1 MTKILNAKTP
11 RLAINNLP
19 RRTQRNT
26 LKKGLF
32 LLSALRGEAFSTA
45 SLHAILS
52 TKQKLINP
60 RAAAAKVL
68 VQVLEQGRS
77 LDKALPPALAEVE
90 AGSRGLAQE
99 LCYGVLRWRL
109 RLEALAEH
117 VLHKPI
123 EDAAIHALLL
133 VGLYQLLYLRV
144 AAHAAVDQTVAACKV
159 LGKPWAKGLINATLR
174 NFLRNSATL
183 LAELDLS
190 DEALYAHPAWLLERL
205 KHDWPEHWPAIVK
218 ANNERPPLWL
228 RVNIRRTTPDAYLEQ
243 LAAAGIKAGA
253 SPHSPQAMLPEEPVG
268 VDALP
273 GFQQGLVSVQ
283 DAAAQQAAL
292 LLGAQ
297 PGERILDACAAP
309 GGKTCHIL
317 ELQPELGELVA
328 VDSDERRSVRIREN
342 LLRLGLVARLV
353 TGDASCPQ
361 DWWDGKLFDRILL
374 DAPCSGTGV
383 IRRHPDIKHLR
394 TPADIEIQSRLH
406 QEMLTA
412 LWPLLRAGGMLLY
425 VTCSILK
432 RENEQPIQHFLVS
445 HPDARADEIRFAWH
459 EQARAPVGDYIL
471 PGEQGMDGFYYARL
485 RKV

>member
-1 MTKILNAKTP
+1 MTT
-11 RLAINNLP
+11 
-19 RRTQRNT
+19 
-26 LKKGLF
+26 
-32 LLSALRGEAFSTA
+32 ALHSGQS
-45 SLHAILS
+45 HA
-52 TKQKLINP
+52 NP
-60 RAAAAKVL
+60 RAAAVRVL

-90 AGSRGLAQE
+90 EGSRGLVQE

-109 RLEALAEH
+109 RLEALAAR

-183 LAELDLS
+183 LPELDLS
-190 DEALYAHPAWLLERL
+190 DEATCAHPAWLLERL
-205 KHDWPEHWPAIVK
+205 RHDWPKQWLAIVK

-228 RVNIRRTTPDAYLEQ
+228 RVNARRTTREAYLEQ

-253 SPHSPQAMLPEEPVG
+253 SPHSPQAVLPEEPVG

-328 VDSDERRSVRIREN
+328 VDSDERRSARIREN
-342 LLRLGLVARLV
+342 LTRLGLQARLV
-353 TGDASCPQ
+353 TGDASRPQ

-383 IRRHPDIKHLR
+383 IRRHPDIKQLR
-394 TPADIEIQSRLH
+394 TPADIEIQSRLQ

-432 RENEQPIQHFLVS
+432 RENEQPIQHFLAT
-445 HPDARADEIRFAWH
+445 HPNARADEMHFAWH

>member
-1 MTKILNAKTP
+1 M
-11 RLAINNLP
+11 
-19 RRTQRNT
+19 
-26 LKKGLF
+26 
-32 LLSALRGEAFSTA
+32 
-45 SLHAILS
+45 
-52 TKQKLINP
+52 INP
-60 RAAAAKVL
+60 RAAAARVL
-68 VQVLEQGRS
+68 VQVLEQGQS
-77 LDKALPPALAEVE
+77 LDKALPPVLSEVE
-90 AGSRGLAQE
+90 AGARGLVQE

-109 RLEALAEH
+109 RLEALAARL
-117 VLHKPI
+117 LHKPI
-123 EDAAIHALLL
+123 TDAAIHALLL

-144 AAHAAVDQTVAACKV
+144 AAHAAVDETVAACKD
-159 LGKPWAKGLINATLR
+159 LGKPWVKGLINATLR
-174 NFLRNSATL
+174 NFLRNRDAL
-183 LAELDLS
+183 LAELDLVAPDILSPATPVEPFAGALPCTSS
-190 DEALYAHPAWLLERL
+190 DEARYAHPAWLLERL
-205 KHDWPEHWPAIVK
+205 RHDWPEHWLAIVN

-228 RVNIRRTTPDAYLEQ
+228 RVNTRRTTRDAYLEQ
-243 LAAAGIKAGA
+243 LAAAGIKASA
-253 SPHSPQAMLPEEPVG
+253 SPHSPQAVLPEAAVS

-328 VDSDERRSVRIREN
+328 VDNDERRSARIREN
-342 LLRLGLVARLV
+342 LTRLGLDARLV
-353 TGDASCPQ
+353 TGDASRPQ
-361 DWWDGKLFDRILL
+361 QWWDGKLFDRILL

-394 TPADIEIQSRLH
+394 TPADIETQSRL
-406 QEMLTA
+406 QQAMLTA

-432 RENEQPIQHFLVS
+432 QENEQPIQSFLTS
-445 HPDARADEIRFAWH
+445 HPDARADELRFAWH
-459 EQARAPVGDYIL
+459 EQALARVGDTIL

-485 RKV
+485 RKI

>member
-1 MTKILNAKTP
+1 M
-11 RLAINNLP
+11 
-19 RRTQRNT
+19 
-26 LKKGLF
+26 
-32 LLSALRGEAFSTA
+32 
-45 SLHAILS
+45 
-52 TKQKLINP
+52 NP
-60 RAAAAKVL
+60 RAAAAKAL

-90 AGSRGLAQE
+90 EGSQGLVQE

-109 RLEALAEH
+109 RLEALAARL
-117 VLHKPI
+117 LHKPVA
-123 EDAAIHALLL
+123 DSAIHALLL

-144 AAHAAVDQTVAACKV
+144 AAHAAVDQTVAACEA

-174 NFLRNSATL
+174 NVLRNSATL

-190 DEALYAHPAWLLERL
+190 DEATYSHPVWLLERL

-228 RVNIRRTTPDAYLEQ
+228 RVNVQRTTREAYMEQ

-253 SPHSPQAMLPEEPVG
+253 SPHSQQAVLLEEPVG
-268 VDALP
+268 VEALP
-273 GFQQGLVSVQ
+273 GFEQGLVSVQ

-317 ELQPELGELVA
+317 ELQPELGELMA
-328 VDSDERRSVRIREN
+328 VDSDERRSARIREN
-342 LLRLGLVARLV
+342 LTRLGLVAPGILPPATLAHPCVSQVRLV
-353 TGDASCPQ
+353 TGDASRPQ

-383 IRRHPDIKHLR
+383 IRRHPDIKQLR
-394 TPADIEIQSRLH
+394 TPADIEIQSRLQ

-432 RENEQPIQHFLVS
+432 RENEQSIQHFLAT

-459 EQARAPVGDYIL
+459 GQARALVGDYIL